1 MELMTKELEQRF
13 PNLYATEKM
22 KPKDVRIIAKYFY
35 PFSSWTWYAVEFDP
49 ERRIFFG
56 YVRGL
61 EDELGYFSLDE
72 FESFKGRYGIG
83 IERDLFFGEYSLAD
97 VMEKQL

>member
-1 MELMTKELEQRF
+1 MTKELEQKF
-13 PNLYATEKM
+13 PRLYATENM
-22 KPKDVRIIAKYFY
+22 SPKDVRIVAKYFH
-35 PFSSWTWYAVEFDP
+35 PFSHWTWYAVEFDP

-56 YVRGL
+56 YVKGM

-72 FESFKGRYGIG
+72 FESFKGHYGIG
-83 IERDLFFGEYSLAD
+83 IELDLHFGEHTLFE

>member
-1 MELMTKELEQRF
+1 MTKELEQRF
-13 PNLYATEKM
+13 PKLYATEKM
-22 KPKDVRIIAKYFY
+22 KPKDVRIIAKYFH
-35 PFSSWTWYAVEFDP
+35 PFSSWTWYAVEFDS

-61 EDELGYFSLDE
+61 ENELGYFALDE
-72 FESFKGRYGIG
+72 FESYRGRYGIG
-83 IERDLFFGEYSLAD
+83 IERDLFFGEHSLAD